1 MNVMIVV
8 VGRERTKAVLRRLYH
23 IVTQTVCLY
32 VIVLLDTLLHR
43 FLAREKKS
51 EVAANFKL
59 FSRVSTML
67 EAGSNAMGLPL
78 QPTKISRNTMTER
91 YFLNKTLQ
99 LPV

>member
-1 MNVMIVV
+1 MDVMIVV
-8 VGRERTKAVLRRLYH
+8 VRRERRLYY

-32 VIVLLDTLLHR
+32 LVALLDTLLHC

-67 EAGSNAMGLPL
+67 EAGSNGTAL

-91 YFLNKTLQ
+91 YFPNKTLQ
-99 LPV
+99 LPI